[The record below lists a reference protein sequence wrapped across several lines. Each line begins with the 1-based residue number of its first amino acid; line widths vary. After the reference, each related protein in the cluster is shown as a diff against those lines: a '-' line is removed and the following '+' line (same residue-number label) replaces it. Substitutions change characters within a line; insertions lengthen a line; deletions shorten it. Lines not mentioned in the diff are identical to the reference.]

1 MVIKKCILFIVILF
15 CMSGCSAVVN
25 INIDKDSVS
34 EEYLISGNSSD
45 YKTIKQKVSYAL
57 PLSYDAEVENPFSGS
72 TTKESGIDYYDVTT
86 DDVSKKATMR
96 GRFTLNNHT
105 KSNIIHNCFKYYNI
119 LEGENSNEMVFS
131 TSNGLTCEF
140 NNFTLNIKTPYKVVA
155 SNANKVDEQNNI
167 YTWQSN
173 NKNSKEF
180 GVNFTIDFSQ
190 KYNETNKSDSQEN
203 KNEEQNTT
211 NTNNSFVWIIIL
223 CIASIMIVTFIILKN
238 KRRKASEI

>member
-1 MVIKKCILFIVILF
+1 MIKKSILFIVILF

-45 YKTIKQKVSYAL
+45 YKTIKENVSYSL
-57 PLSYDAEVENPFSGS
+57 PLSYDAEVENPFSGN
-72 TTKESGIDYYDVTT
+72 TTKEAGIDYYDITT
-86 DDVSKKATMR
+86 DDTNKKATIR
-96 GRFTLNNHT
+96 GNFTLNNHT
-105 KSNIIHNCFKYYNI
+105 KSNVIRNCFKYYNI
-119 LEGENSNEMVFS
+119 LGGENSDEMVFS

-180 GVNFTIDFSQ
+180 GVNLTIDFSQ
-190 KYNETNKSDSQEN
+190 KYNETNKSDNQEN
-203 KNEEQNTT
+203 KNEQQNTK
-211 NTNNSFVWIIIL
+211 NTNNSFIWIIIL
-223 CIASIMIVTFIILKN
+223 IIIIITIIAFIILKN
-238 KRRKASEI
+238 KERKVSEI